1 LEAIY
6 VTPIVVSF
14 AHIIKIG
21 STPLAPMLPALG
33 DISNQGR
40 IMTNILINPL
50 FYILLVNIFG
60 LFWAIRSWRKTIQEK
75 WMNNLRDAGA
85 EIIGASEL
93 VHATAARAPDPSA
106 TAKAEFIAKE
116 QKLLL
121 LFAHNGGEKKHFQ
134 TLAESLRRAAE
145 THSDSYR
152 SELEQF
158 SGAVSDRVLK
168 EWREVN
174 SWL

>member
-1 LEAIY
+1 
-6 VTPIVVSF
+6 
-14 AHIIKIG
+14 
-21 STPLAPMLPALG
+21 M
-33 DISNQGR
+33 
-40 IMTNILINPL
+40 LINPL

-75 WMNNLRDAGA
+75 WINNLRNSGA

-93 VHATAARAPDPSA
+93 VHATAAGASHPSA
-106 TAKAEFIAKE
+106 IARAEFIAKE

-121 LFAHNGGEKKHFQ
+121 LFAHNDGEKKHFQ
-134 TLAESLRRAAE
+134 KLAESLRHAAE
-145 THSDSYR
+145 THSASYR

-168 EWREVN
+168 ECREVK

>member
-1 LEAIY
+1 
-6 VTPIVVSF
+6 
-14 AHIIKIG
+14 
-21 STPLAPMLPALG
+21 
-33 DISNQGR
+33 
-40 IMTNILINPL
+40 MTNMLINPL

-93 VHATAARAPDPSA
+93 VHATATMAPNPSA
-106 TAKAEFIAKE
+106 PAKAEFIAKE

-121 LFAHNGGEKKHFQ
+121 LFAHNGAEKKHFQ
-134 TLAESLRRAAE
+134 MRAESLRHAAE
-145 THSDSYR
+145 THSVSYR

-158 SGAVSDRVLK
+158 SDAVSDRVLK

-174 SWL
+174 FWL